1 MSRQQQLYTGG
12 EVTDDEKM
20 YTRWV
25 KMYLFQLE
33 VSPRVCILTIGDSV
47 LDDQRLKWKPCNAFF
62 LLERNSQ
69 LIQNATLFFISA
81 LSFMTQPCK
90 RGRLFPVSQRICTPH
105 RFGLPGPPSSTQEK
119 FWVPVRNRTSELG
132 ILRFDAL
139 PLSQR
144 NSMVSKAIT
153 KFVYDTCP
161 AYCMDQQCRQCH
173 IWIS

>member
-90 RGRLFPVSQRICTPH
+90 RGRLFPVSQRICTPIDLVSLDLHH
-105 RFGLPGPPSSTQEK
+105 RLRKNSEYPLRPIYTARLCRMRQAYDRPTTWLKSRKRVVGLIYTKQ
-119 FWVPVRNRTSELG
+119 F
-132 ILRFDAL
+132 
-139 PLSQR
+139 
-144 NSMVSKAIT
+144 VS
-153 KFVYDTCP
+153 
-161 AYCMDQQCRQCH
+161 
-173 IWIS
+173 